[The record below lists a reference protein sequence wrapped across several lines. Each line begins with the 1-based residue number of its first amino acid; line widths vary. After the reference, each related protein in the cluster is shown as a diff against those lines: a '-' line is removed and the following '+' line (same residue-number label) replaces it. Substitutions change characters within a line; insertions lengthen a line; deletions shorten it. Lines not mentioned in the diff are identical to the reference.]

1 MGDSID
7 PRLLKVGGLIV
18 ATVAGLAFVLSQIPG
33 VVPEAMFGGGP
44 VGTALAVG
52 AVVLGIVGYAV
63 LEVSAGEAFAD

>member
-7 PRLLKVGGLIV
+7 RRLLKVGGLVV
-18 ATVAGLAFVLSQIPG
+18 AAVAGLALVLSQMPG
-33 VVPEAMFGGGP
+33 VVPGAMFGRGP

-52 AVVLGIVGYAV
+52 VVVLGIAGYVV